1 VPVPVVVTAP
11 GIRVTVHV
19 PEAGSPVIE
28 TLPVAIMHVGW
39 VIVPVTGAEGVAGCG
54 YIVMPDVDVEVHP
67 EEFVTVY
74 V

>member
-1 VPVPVVVTAP
+1 
-11 GIRVTVHV
+11 
-19 PEAGSPVIE
+19 
-28 TLPVAIMHVGW
+28 MHVGW